1 MRWSGASG
9 ASSAA
14 SSAAATVEA
23 VDLAARD
30 LVTPREL
37 VALMAP
43 DGMPCVV
50 QCDVDNNQAVL
61 TRAIFRI

>member
-1 MRWSGASG
+1 MYAPASRQTQHVRWSGASG

-14 SSAAATVEA
+14 ALAATVGVGDA
-23 VDLAARD
+23 LAARD

-43 DGMPCVV
+43 GGLPCVV
-50 QCDVDNNQAVL
+50 RSAM
-61 TRAIFRI
+61 

>member
-1 MRWSGASG
+1 M
-9 ASSAA
+9 
-14 SSAAATVEA
+14 EA